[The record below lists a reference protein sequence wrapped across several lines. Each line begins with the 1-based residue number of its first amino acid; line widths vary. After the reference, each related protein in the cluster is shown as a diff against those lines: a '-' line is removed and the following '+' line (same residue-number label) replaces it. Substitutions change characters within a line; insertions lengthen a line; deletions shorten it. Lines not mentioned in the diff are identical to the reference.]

1 MKSYTDLEQSE
12 KLAEILSIETA
23 DGTWVR
29 IAIAGESLGVPEEL
43 QYRHSEMPFKLYS
56 GIGIPSWSLA
66 ALLTTIPYAIRKS
79 DNEFY
84 RLGIDKGYNDYAI
97 WYSNN
102 GLTVND
108 LDVTSD
114 IFVDTCVKMILK
126 LHEQNLL

>member
-29 IAIAGESLGVPEEL
+29 IAIAGESLDVPEEL

-66 ALLTTIPYAIRKS
+66 ALLGAVDFITI
-79 DNEFY
+79 NLFY
-84 RLGIDKGYNDYAI
+84 IDERGYWVVSATIHNSTKLCTKYESAMAF
-97 WYSNN
+97 NP
-102 GLTVND
+102 
-108 LDVTSD
+108 
-114 IFVDTCVKMILK
+114 VDACYELIIK

>member
-1 MKSYTDLEQSE
+1 MKNYTDLKQSE

-29 IAIAGESLGVPEEL
+29 IAIAGESLDISAEL

-66 ALLTTIPYAIRKS
+66 SLLDIIPYVIHKS

-84 RLGIDKGYNDYAI
+84 RLEIDKGYNDYAV

-102 GLTVND
+102 GLTIND

-114 IFVDTCVKMILK
+114 NFVDACVKMIIK
-126 LHEQNLL
+126 LHEQKLL